1 MKRKVLIKEIQEY
14 LEKEE
19 SNAEGVLE
27 IVEKYMLPKG
37 QVFLPELGTY
47 DNGWEDN
54 G

>member
-1 MKRKVLIKEIQEY
+1 MKRKDLIKELQKY
-14 LEKEE
+14 LEKENI
-19 SNAEGVLE
+19 NAEGVLE

-37 QVFLPELGTY
+37 QIYLPELGTY